1 VKAPLSELIHDVE
14 KREAPVVYDPTPKEK
29 LFTFFMTQKITDI
42 LNVIICSNVFLKI
55 SYFLVASISVSRI
68 VI

>member
-29 LFTFFMTQKITDI
+29 LFTFFITQTITDV
-42 LNVIICSNVFLKI
+42 LNVLIYSNVFLK
-55 SYFLVASISVSRI
+55 LVTF
-68 VI
+68 